1 MVNTDTMNISAV
13 VRTNYFGIKKYDLDD
28 IIKSGHICVPYA
40 LENHIDCKNGQKNLF
55 KTLKKGDTIMIRQTN
70 YGSNKNN
77 IKMSLIVKID
87 SNILSGNVPKTSIV
101 LKSEVQQFN
110 IRDLSNDEFRNF
122 IIDIGVLSNEKVLDY
137 HEKDYLIK
145 PFFAEYC
152 KVKVIQKHDL
162 RDNKDFELRYSVKPI
177 NKRITI

>member
-1 MVNTDTMNISAV
+1 MVNTDTMNILAV

-40 LENHIDCKNGQKNLF
+40 LENHIDCKNWQKNLF

-87 SNILSGNVPKTSIV
+87 SNIL
-101 LKSEVQQFN
+101 
-110 IRDLSNDEFRNF
+110 
-122 IIDIGVLSNEKVLDY
+122 
-137 HEKDYLIK
+137 
-145 PFFAEYC
+145 
-152 KVKVIQKHDL
+152 
-162 RDNKDFELRYSVKPI
+162 
-177 NKRITI
+177 